1 MSANSMTLYQIS
13 ADYLEALD
21 YLTDPE
27 ADIPMEAVTDT
38 LEGFELQVSEKA
50 TNVAAFARNLE
61 ATAAAIKE
69 AEKAMARRRK
79 ALENR
84 AKWIRSYL
92 KSSMEATGISKIESP
107 WFVLAIRKN
116 PAAVDVTDEAAL
128 PDESVT
134 VSLELDRGT
143 YNAVKDSLNGHQV
156 TGTKVDKAGLK
167 DRLQGGEAIE
177 GARLA
182 QGTRLQ
188 IA

>member
-1 MSANSMTLYQIS
+1 MKNALRLYELS
-13 ADYLEALD
+13 DNYLSALD

-38 LEGFELQVSEKA
+38 LEAFELDLTEKA

-61 ATAAAIKE
+61 ATAKAIKE
-69 AEKAMARRRK
+69 AEQAMARRRR

-84 AKWIRSYL
+84 SQWIKDYL
-92 KSSMEATGISKIESP
+92 KHNMEATGITKIESP

-116 PAAVDVTDEAAL
+116 PQSVEVSDEASL
-128 PDESVT
+128 PDDTVT
-134 VSLELDRGT
+134 VTLEMGRAA
-143 YNAVKDSLNGHQV
+143 YNQVKEHLNGHRV
-156 TGTKVDKAGLK
+156 TGTRVDKAGLK
-167 DRLQGGEAIE
+167 TRLKAEEAID
-177 GARLA
+177 GARLV

>member
-13 ADYLEALD
+13 ADYLSALD

-27 ADIPMEAVTDT
+27 ADVPMEAVTDT
-38 LEGFELQVSEKA
+38 LEGFELELSEKA

-61 ATAAAIKE
+61 ASAKAIKE
-69 AEKAMARRRK
+69 AEQAMARRRR

-84 AKWIRSYL
+84 SQWIKDYLRSN
-92 KSSMEATGISKIESP
+92 MEATGITKIESP

-116 PAAVDVTDEAAL
+116 PAAVDVTDEATL
-128 PDESVT
+128 PDDAVT
-134 VSLELDRGT
+134 VTLELDRGA
-143 YNAVKDSLNGHQV
+143 YNAVKDKLNGHQV

-167 DRLQGGEAIE
+167 TRLQGGEAIE

-182 QGTRLQ
+182 RGTRLQ